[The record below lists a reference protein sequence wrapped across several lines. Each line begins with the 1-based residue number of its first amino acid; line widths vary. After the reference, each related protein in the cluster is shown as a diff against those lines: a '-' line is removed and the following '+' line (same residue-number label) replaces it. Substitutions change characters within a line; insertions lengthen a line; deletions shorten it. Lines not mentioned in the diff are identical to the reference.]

1 MNLQNLTREQVQDYI
16 HQEHLKGRPMREVVR
31 EAVAGRDDFTLLS
44 PDPEIANQQML
55 NALGVKVN
63 RARQQS

>member
-31 EAVAGRDDFTLLS
+31 EAVAVRDDFTLLS